1 MVTPMAPESD
11 GPKVFEPPAPAI
23 QIEHLTKRLRNGIVA
38 VDDLNLVVAPAQILG
53 IVGPNG
59 SGKSITLRILLGLV
73 RPTSGRAR
81 LFGQEIRP
89 GARVLGR
96 VGTLVDG
103 PGFVPYLSGRRNLD
117 LICRQIRLIGGTP
130 DLDDAIEV
138 AGLGDAIDRKFSS
151 YSHGMRYR
159 LAMAQALLGAPDLLL
174 LDEPTTGMDPAQI
187 LEVHGAI
194 AACAEAG
201 KTVVLSSHQMS
212 EVELL
217 CTHAAILRSGRL
229 IASGSVAELIGE
241 MPRIRLDIE
250 DRDRGLAVLRA
261 LSGLERV
268 DPSGIDSVTVEGEGL
283 RPPRLLDAL
292 QTAGIRVSAYR
303 SSNFEDSYLEL
314 FEADGH
320 GSSVTGPEP
329 R

>member
-1 MVTPMAPESD
+1 MAPDLGDPQDLES
-11 GPKVFEPPAPAI
+11 PAPVI
-23 QIEHLTKRLRNGIVA
+23 RIEHLTKRLGNGIVA
-38 VDDLNLVVAPAQILG
+38 VDDLNLVLAPGQILG

-59 SGKSITLRILLGLV
+59 SGKTITLRILLGLV
-73 RPTSGRAR
+73 RPTSGRVL
-81 LFGQEIRP
+81 LFGQEVRP
-89 GARVLGR
+89 GAKVLGR
-96 VGTLVDG
+96 VGALVDG

-117 LICRQIRLIGGTP
+117 LICRQIRLTGGTP
-130 DLDDAIEV
+130 DLDGAIEV
-138 AGLGDAIDRKFSS
+138 AGLGDALDRKFSS

-159 LAMAQALLGAPDLLL
+159 LAMAQALLAAPDLLL

-194 AACAEAG
+194 AACAG
-201 KTVVLSSHQMS
+201 SGTTVVLSSHQLS

-229 IASGSVAELIGE
+229 VATGSVAELIGE
-241 MPRIRLDIE
+241 LPRVRLDID
-250 DRDRGLAVLRA
+250 DRDRGMAVLRT
-261 LSGLERV
+261 LPGVIRV
-268 DPSGIDSVTVEGEGL
+268 APAGVDSVTVDGEDL
-283 RPPRLLDAL
+283 QPTRLFDAL
-292 QTAGIRVSAYR
+292 HRAGIGVTGYR

-314 FEADGH
+314 FETDGH